1 MKTSDLLTG
10 GSKSGV
16 ELMGDLVVW
25 LQQHIHEHSLLY
37 FIAVYIV
44 GGRPVAILT
53 ASLFGLNLLFFFPLV
68 VFMDTLQVPC
78 FYYLYEHTFTSKG
91 FQRLSG
97 YFQRKGE
104 VAKERR
110 SFQRLRTLG
119 SVGVILLTMLPVKG
133 GGMWS
138 GVFLAHII
146 GVPKNTSYLLLI
158 SGSILGS
165 LMFVGVGDG
174 LILFWHLFA

>member
-1 MKTSDLLTG
+1 M
-10 GSKSGV
+10 
-16 ELMGDLVVW
+16 VW
-25 LQQHIHEHSLLY
+25 LQQHLHEHSLLY
-37 FIAVYIV
+37 FIALYTV

-53 ASLFGLNLLFFFPLV
+53 ASLFRLNLLLFFPLV
-68 VFMDTLQVPC
+68 VFMDTVQVPC
-78 FYYLYEHTFTSKG
+78 FYYLYEHTFTSARL
-91 FQRLSG
+91 QRLSG
-97 YFQRKGE
+97 YFQRKGK

-110 SFQRLRTLG
+110 FFQRLQAFG
-119 SVGVILLTMLPVKG
+119 DAGVLMLTMLPMKG

-146 GVPKNTSYLLLI
+146 GVPKKKSYTLLM

-174 LILFWHLFA
+174 LLRFWHLIA

>member
-1 MKTSDLLTG
+1 
-10 GSKSGV
+10 
-16 ELMGDLVVW
+16 MGDSVVW
-25 LQQHIHEHSLLY
+25 LQQHLHEHSLLY
-37 FIAVYIV
+37 FIALYTV

-53 ASLFGLNLLFFFPLV
+53 ASLFRLNLLLFFPLV
-68 VFMDTLQVPC
+68 VFMDTVQVPC
-78 FYYLYEHTFTSKG
+78 FYYLYEHTFTSARL
-91 FQRLSG
+91 QRLSG
-97 YFQRKGE
+97 YFQRKGK

-110 SFQRLRTLG
+110 FFQRLQAYG
-119 SVGVILLTMLPVKG
+119 HVGVLLLTMLPMKG

-146 GVPKNTSYLLLI
+146 GVHKKKSYTLLM

-174 LILFWHLFA
+174 LLRFWHLMA

>member
-1 MKTSDLLTG
+1 
-10 GSKSGV
+10 
-16 ELMGDLVVW
+16 MGNSVVW
-25 LQQHIHEHSLLY
+25 LQQHLYEHSLLY
-37 FIAVYIV
+37 FIALYIV
-44 GGRPVAILT
+44 GGRPVAIVT
-53 ASLFGLNLLFFFPLV
+53 ASLFGLNLLLLFPLV

-78 FYYLYEHTFTSKG
+78 FYYLYEHTFTSERL
-91 FQRLSG
+91 QRLSG
-97 YFQRKGE
+97 YFQRKGK

-110 SFQRLRTLG
+110 FFQRLQAFG
-119 SVGVILLTMLPVKG
+119 HVGVLLLTMLPVKG

-146 GVPKNTSYLLLI
+146 GVPKKKSYTLLI

-174 LILFWHLFA
+174 LLRVWHLIA

>member
-1 MKTSDLLTG
+1 
-10 GSKSGV
+10 
-16 ELMGDLVVW
+16 MGDSVVW
-25 LQQHIHEHSLLY
+25 LQQHLHEHSLLY
-37 FIAVYIV
+37 FIALYTV

-53 ASLFGLNLLFFFPLV
+53 ASLFRLNLLLFFPLV

-78 FYYLYEHTFTSKG
+78 FYYLYEHTFTSARL
-91 FQRLSG
+91 QRLSG
-97 YFQRKGE
+97 YFQRKGK

-110 SFQRLRTLG
+110 FFQKLQAYG
-119 SVGVILLTMLPVKG
+119 HVGVLLLTMLPMKG

-146 GVPKNTSYLLLI
+146 GVPKKKSYTLLM

-174 LILFWHLFA
+174 LMRFWHLMA

>member
-1 MKTSDLLTG
+1 
-10 GSKSGV
+10 
-16 ELMGDLVVW
+16 MGDSVVW
-25 LQQHIHEHSLLY
+25 LQQHLHEHSLLY
-37 FIAVYIV
+37 FIALYTV

-53 ASLFGLNLLFFFPLV
+53 ASLFRLNLLLFFPLV
-68 VFMDTLQVPC
+68 VFMDTVQVPC
-78 FYYLYEHTFTSKG
+78 FYYLYEHTFTSARL
-91 FQRLSG
+91 QRLSG
-97 YFQRKGE
+97 YFQRKGK

-110 SFQRLRTLG
+110 FFQKLQAYG
-119 SVGVILLTMLPVKG
+119 HVGVLLLTMLPLKG

-146 GVPKNTSYLLLI
+146 GVPKKKSYTLLM

-174 LILFWHLFA
+174 LLRFWHLMA

>member
-1 MKTSDLLTG
+1 
-10 GSKSGV
+10 
-16 ELMGDLVVW
+16 MGDSVVW
-25 LQQHIHEHSLLY
+25 LQQHLHEHSLLY
-37 FIAVYIV
+37 FIALYTV

-53 ASLFGLNLLFFFPLV
+53 ASLFRLNLLLFFPLV

-78 FYYLYEHTFTSKG
+78 FYYLYEHTFTSARL
-91 FQRLSG
+91 QRLSG
-97 YFQRKGE
+97 YFQRKGK

-110 SFQRLRTLG
+110 FFQKLQAYG
-119 SVGVILLTMLPVKG
+119 HVGVLLLTMLPIKG

-146 GVPKNTSYLLLI
+146 GVPKKKSYTLLM

-174 LILFWHLFA
+174 LLRFWHLMA

>member
-1 MKTSDLLTG
+1 
-10 GSKSGV
+10 
-16 ELMGDLVVW
+16 MGDSVVW
-25 LQQHIHEHSLLY
+25 LQQHLHEHSLLY
-37 FIAVYIV
+37 FIALYTV

-53 ASLFGLNLLFFFPLV
+53 ASLFRLNLLLFFPLV
-68 VFMDTLQVPC
+68 IFMDTVQVPC
-78 FYYLYEHTFTSKG
+78 FYYLYEHTFTSARL
-91 FQRLSG
+91 QRLSG
-97 YFQRKGE
+97 YFQRKGK

-110 SFQRLRTLG
+110 FFQRLQAFG
-119 SVGVILLTMLPVKG
+119 HAGVLLLTMLPMKG

-146 GVPKNTSYLLLI
+146 GVPKKKSYTLLM

-174 LILFWHLFA
+174 LLRFWHLMA

>member
-1 MKTSDLLTG
+1 
-10 GSKSGV
+10 
-16 ELMGDLVVW
+16 MGDSVVW
-25 LQQHIHEHSLLY
+25 LQQHLHEHSLLY
-37 FIAVYIV
+37 FIALYTV

-53 ASLFGLNLLFFFPLV
+53 ASLFRLNLLLFFPLV
-68 VFMDTLQVPC
+68 VFMDTVQVPC
-78 FYYLYEHTFTSKG
+78 FYYQYEHTFTRARL
-91 FQRLSG
+91 QRLSG
-97 YFQRKGE
+97 YFQRKGK

-110 SFQRLRTLG
+110 FFQRLQAFG
-119 SVGVILLTMLPVKG
+119 DAGVLMLTMLPMKG

-146 GVPKNTSYLLLI
+146 GVPKKKSYTLLM

-174 LILFWHLFA
+174 LLRFWHLIA

>member
-1 MKTSDLLTG
+1 
-10 GSKSGV
+10 
-16 ELMGDLVVW
+16 MGDSVVW
-25 LQQHIHEHSLLY
+25 LQQHLHEHSLLY
-37 FIAVYIV
+37 FIALYTV

-53 ASLFGLNLLFFFPLV
+53 ASLFRLNLLLFFPLV
-68 VFMDTLQVPC
+68 VFMDTVQVPC
-78 FYYLYEHTFTSKG
+78 FYYLYEHTFTSARL
-91 FQRLSG
+91 QRLSG
-97 YFQRKGE
+97 YFQRKGK

-110 SFQRLRTLG
+110 FFQKLQAYG
-119 SVGVILLTMLPVKG
+119 HVGVLLLTMLPMKG

-146 GVPKNTSYLLLI
+146 GVPKKKSYTLLM

-174 LILFWHLFA
+174 LMRFWHLMA

>member
-1 MKTSDLLTG
+1 
-10 GSKSGV
+10 
-16 ELMGDLVVW
+16 MGDSVVW
-25 LQQHIHEHSLLY
+25 LQQHLHEHSLLY
-37 FIAVYIV
+37 FIALYTV

-53 ASLFGLNLLFFFPLV
+53 ASLFRLNILLFFPLV
-68 VFMDTLQVPC
+68 IFMDTVQVPC
-78 FYYLYEHTFTSKG
+78 FYYLYEHTFTSARL
-91 FQRLSG
+91 QRLSG
-97 YFQRKGE
+97 YFQRKGK

-110 SFQRLRTLG
+110 FFQRLQAYG
-119 SVGVILLTMLPVKG
+119 HVGVLLLTMLPMKG

-146 GVPKNTSYLLLI
+146 GVPKKKSYTLLM

-174 LILFWHLFA
+174 LLRFWHLMA

>member
-1 MKTSDLLTG
+1 
-10 GSKSGV
+10 
-16 ELMGDLVVW
+16 MGDSVVW
-25 LQQHIHEHSLLY
+25 LQQHLHEHSLLY
-37 FIAVYIV
+37 FIALYIV

-53 ASLFGLNLLFFFPLV
+53 ASLFRLNILLFFPLV

-78 FYYLYEHTFTSKG
+78 FYYLYEHTFTSARL
-91 FQRLSG
+91 QRLSG
-97 YFQRKGE
+97 YFQRKGK

-110 SFQRLRTLG
+110 FFRRLQAFGHLG
-119 SVGVILLTMLPVKG
+119 VLLLTMLPMKG

-146 GVPKNTSYLLLI
+146 GVPKKKSYTLLI

-165 LMFVGVGDG
+165 LIFVGVGDG
-174 LILFWHLFA
+174 FLRFWHLIA

>member
-1 MKTSDLLTG
+1 
-10 GSKSGV
+10 
-16 ELMGDLVVW
+16 MGDWVVW

-37 FIAVYIV
+37 FIALYIV
-44 GGRPVAILT
+44 GGRPVAIVT
-53 ASLFGLNLLFFFPLV
+53 ASLFRLNLLLLFPLV

-78 FYYLYEHTFTSKG
+78 FYYLYEHTFTSERL
-91 FQRLSG
+91 QRLSG
-97 YFQRKGE
+97 YFQSKGK
-104 VAKERR
+104 VAKKRR
-110 SFQRLRTLG
+110 FFQRLQAFG
-119 SVGVILLTMLPVKG
+119 HVGVLLLTMLPVKG

-146 GVPKNTSYLLLI
+146 GVPKKKSYTLLI

-174 LILFWHLFA
+174 LLRIWNLIA

>member
-1 MKTSDLLTG
+1 
-10 GSKSGV
+10 
-16 ELMGDLVVW
+16 MGDSVVW
-25 LQQHIHEHSLLY
+25 LQQHLHEHSLLY
-37 FIAVYIV
+37 FIALYTV

-53 ASLFGLNLLFFFPLV
+53 ASLFRLNLLLFFPLV
-68 VFMDTLQVPC
+68 VFMDTVQVPC
-78 FYYLYEHTFTSKG
+78 FYYLYEHTFTSARL
-91 FQRLSG
+91 QRLSG
-97 YFQRKGE
+97 YFQRKGK

-110 SFQRLRTLG
+110 VFQRLQAYG
-119 SVGVILLTMLPVKG
+119 HVGVLLLTMLPMKG

-146 GVPKNTSYLLLI
+146 GAPKKKSYTLLM

-174 LILFWHLFA
+174 LLRFWHLMA

>member
-1 MKTSDLLTG
+1 
-10 GSKSGV
+10 
-16 ELMGDLVVW
+16 MGDSVVW
-25 LQQHIHEHSLLY
+25 LQQHLHEHSLLY
-37 FIAVYIV
+37 FIALYTV

-53 ASLFGLNLLFFFPLV
+53 ASLFRLNLLLFFPLV
-68 VFMDTLQVPC
+68 IFMDTVQVPC
-78 FYYLYEHTFTSKG
+78 FYYLYEHTFTSARL
-91 FQRLSG
+91 QRLSG
-97 YFQRKGE
+97 YFQRKGK

-110 SFQRLRTLG
+110 VFQRLQAYG
-119 SVGVILLTMLPVKG
+119 HVGVLLLTMLPMKG

-146 GVPKNTSYLLLI
+146 GVPKKKSYTLLM

-174 LILFWHLFA
+174 LLRFWHLMA

>member
-1 MKTSDLLTG
+1 
-10 GSKSGV
+10 
-16 ELMGDLVVW
+16 MGDSVVW
-25 LQQHIHEHSLLY
+25 LQQHLHEHSLLY
-37 FIAVYIV
+37 FIALYTV

-53 ASLFGLNLLFFFPLV
+53 ASLFRLNLLLFFPLV
-68 VFMDTLQVPC
+68 VFMDTVQVPC
-78 FYYLYEHTFTSKG
+78 FYYLYEHTFISARL
-91 FQRLSG
+91 QRLSG
-97 YFQRKGE
+97 YFQRKGK

-110 SFQRLRTLG
+110 FFQRLQAYG
-119 SVGVILLTMLPVKG
+119 HVGVLLLTMLPMKG

-146 GVPKNTSYLLLI
+146 GVPKKKSYTLLM

-174 LILFWHLFA
+174 LLRFWHLMA

>member
-1 MKTSDLLTG
+1 M
-10 GSKSGV
+10 
-16 ELMGDLVVW
+16 VW
-25 LQQHIHEHSLLY
+25 LQQHLHEHSLLY
-37 FIAVYIV
+37 FIALYTV

-53 ASLFGLNLLFFFPLV
+53 ASLFRLNLLLFFPLV
-68 VFMDTLQVPC
+68 VFMDTVQIPC
-78 FYYLYEHTFTSKG
+78 FYYLYEHTFTSARL
-91 FQRLSG
+91 QRLSG
-97 YFQRKGE
+97 YFQRKGK

-110 SFQRLRTLG
+110 FFQRLQAFG
-119 SVGVILLTMLPVKG
+119 DAGVLMLTMLPMKG

-146 GVPKNTSYLLLI
+146 GVPKKKSYTLLM

-174 LILFWHLFA
+174 LLRFWHLIA

>member
-1 MKTSDLLTG
+1 
-10 GSKSGV
+10 
-16 ELMGDLVVW
+16 MGDSVVW
-25 LQQHIHEHSLLY
+25 LQQHLHEHSLLY
-37 FIAVYIV
+37 FIALYTV

-53 ASLFGLNLLFFFPLV
+53 ASLFRLNLFLFFPLV
-68 VFMDTLQVPC
+68 VFMDTVQVPC
-78 FYYLYEHTFTSKG
+78 FYYLYEHTFTSARL
-91 FQRLSG
+91 QRLSG
-97 YFQRKGE
+97 YFQSKGK

-110 SFQRLRTLG
+110 FFQRLQAYG
-119 SVGVILLTMLPVKG
+119 HVGVLLLTMLPMKG

-146 GVPKNTSYLLLI
+146 GVPKKKSYTLLM

-174 LILFWHLFA
+174 LLRFWHLMA

>member
-1 MKTSDLLTG
+1 
-10 GSKSGV
+10 
-16 ELMGDLVVW
+16 MGDSVVW
-25 LQQHIHEHSLLY
+25 LQQHLHEHSLLY
-37 FIAVYIV
+37 FIALYIV

-53 ASLFGLNLLFFFPLV
+53 ASLFRLNLLLFFPLV

-78 FYYLYEHTFTSKG
+78 FYYLYEHTFTSARL
-91 FQRLSG
+91 QRLSG
-97 YFQRKGE
+97 YFQRKGK
-104 VAKERR
+104 VAKKRR
-110 SFQRLRTLG
+110 FFQKLQAFG
-119 SVGVILLTMLPVKG
+119 HMGVLLLTMLPMKG

-146 GVPKNTSYLLLI
+146 GVPKKKSYALLM

-174 LILFWHLFA
+174 LLRFWHLIA

>member
-1 MKTSDLLTG
+1 
-10 GSKSGV
+10 
-16 ELMGDLVVW
+16 MGDSVVW
-25 LQQHIHEHSLLY
+25 LQQHLHEHSLLY
-37 FIAVYIV
+37 FIALYTV

-53 ASLFGLNLLFFFPLV
+53 ASLFRLNLLLFFPLV
-68 VFMDTLQVPC
+68 VFMDTVQVPC
-78 FYYLYEHTFTSKG
+78 FYYLYEHTFTSARL
-91 FQRLSG
+91 QRLSG
-97 YFQRKGE
+97 YFQRKGK

-110 SFQRLRTLG
+110 FFQRLQAYG
-119 SVGVILLTMLPVKG
+119 HVGVLLLTMLPMKG

-146 GVPKNTSYLLLI
+146 GVPKKKSYTLLM

-174 LILFWHLFA
+174 LLRIWHWIA

>member
-1 MKTSDLLTG
+1 
-10 GSKSGV
+10 
-16 ELMGDLVVW
+16 MGDSVVW
-25 LQQHIHEHSLLY
+25 LQQHLHEHSLLY
-37 FIAVYIV
+37 FIALYTV

-53 ASLFGLNLLFFFPLV
+53 ASLFRLNLLLFFPLV
-68 VFMDTLQVPC
+68 VFMDTVQVPC
-78 FYYLYEHTFTSKG
+78 FYYLYEHTFTSARL
-91 FQRLSG
+91 QRLSG
-97 YFQRKGE
+97 YFQRKGK

-110 SFQRLRTLG
+110 FFQKLQAYG
-119 SVGVILLTMLPVKG
+119 HVGVLLLTMLPMKG

-146 GVPKNTSYLLLI
+146 GVPKKKSYTLLM

-174 LILFWHLFA
+174 LLRFWHLMA

>member
-1 MKTSDLLTG
+1 
-10 GSKSGV
+10 
-16 ELMGDLVVW
+16 MGDSVVW
-25 LQQHIHEHSLLY
+25 LQQHLHEHSLLY
-37 FIAVYIV
+37 FIALYTV

-53 ASLFGLNLLFFFPLV
+53 ASLFRLNLLLFFPLV
-68 VFMDTLQVPC
+68 VFMDTVQVPC
-78 FYYLYEHTFTSKG
+78 FYYLYEHTFTSARL
-91 FQRLSG
+91 QRLSG
-97 YFQRKGE
+97 YFQRKGK

-110 SFQRLRTLG
+110 FFQRLQAYDH
-119 SVGVILLTMLPVKG
+119 VGVLLLTMLPMKG

-146 GVPKNTSYLLLI
+146 GVPKKKSYTLLM

-174 LILFWHLFA
+174 LLRFWHLMA

>member
-1 MKTSDLLTG
+1 
-10 GSKSGV
+10 
-16 ELMGDLVVW
+16 MGDSVVW
-25 LQQHIHEHSLLY
+25 LQQHIHEHSILY
-37 FIAVYIV
+37 FIALYIV
-44 GGRPVAILT
+44 GGRPIALIT
-53 ASLFGLNLLFFFPLV
+53 ASLFRLNLLLLFPLV

-78 FYYLYEHTFTSKG
+78 FYYLYEHTFTSERL
-91 FQRLSG
+91 QRLSG
-97 YFQRKGE
+97 YFQRKGK

-110 SFQRLRTLG
+110 FFQKLQGLG
-119 SVGVILLTMLPVKG
+119 HLGVLLLTMLPVKG

-146 GVPKNTSYLLLI
+146 GVPKQKSYTLLV

-174 LILFWHLFA
+174 ILRFWYLIA

>member
-1 MKTSDLLTG
+1 
-10 GSKSGV
+10 
-16 ELMGDLVVW
+16 MGDSVVW
-25 LQQHIHEHSLLY
+25 LQQHLHEHSLLY
-37 FIAVYIV
+37 FIALYTV

-53 ASLFGLNLLFFFPLV
+53 ASLLRLNLLLFFPLV
-68 VFMDTLQVPC
+68 VFMDTVQIPC
-78 FYYLYEHTFTSKG
+78 FYYLYEHTFTSARL
-91 FQRLSG
+91 QRLSG
-97 YFQRKGE
+97 YFQRKGK

-110 SFQRLRTLG
+110 FFQRLQAFG
-119 SVGVILLTMLPVKG
+119 DVGVLMLTMLPMKG

-146 GVPKNTSYLLLI
+146 GVPKKKSYTLLM

-174 LILFWHLFA
+174 LLRFWHLIA

>member
-1 MKTSDLLTG
+1 
-10 GSKSGV
+10 
-16 ELMGDLVVW
+16 MGDSVVW
-25 LQQHIHEHSLLY
+25 LQQHLHEHSLLY
-37 FIAVYIV
+37 FIALYTV

-53 ASLFGLNLLFFFPLV
+53 ASLFRLNLLLFFPLV
-68 VFMDTLQVPC
+68 VFMDTVQVPC
-78 FYYLYEHTFTSKG
+78 FYYLYEHTFTSARL
-91 FQRLSG
+91 QRLSG
-97 YFQRKGE
+97 YFQRKGK

-110 SFQRLRTLG
+110 FFQKLQAYG
-119 SVGVILLTMLPVKG
+119 HVGVLLLTMLPIKG

-146 GVPKNTSYLLLI
+146 GVPKKKSYTLLM

-174 LILFWHLFA
+174 LLRFWHLMA

>member
-1 MKTSDLLTG
+1 
-10 GSKSGV
+10 
-16 ELMGDLVVW
+16 MGDSVVW
-25 LQQHIHEHSLLY
+25 LQQHLHEHSLLY
-37 FIAVYIV
+37 FIALYTV

-53 ASLFGLNLLFFFPLV
+53 ASLFRLNLLLFFPLV
-68 VFMDTLQVPC
+68 VFMDTVQVPC
-78 FYYLYEHTFTSKG
+78 FYYLYEHTFTSARL
-91 FQRLSG
+91 QRLSG
-97 YFQRKGE
+97 YFQRKGK

-110 SFQRLRTLG
+110 FFQKLQAFG
-119 SVGVILLTMLPVKG
+119 DAGILMLTMLPMKG

-146 GVPKNTSYLLLI
+146 GVPKKKSYTLLM

-174 LILFWHLFA
+174 LLRFWHLIA